1 MPKTRLALDDEPWR
15 DLPAGVADLIEGE
28 ILPISAEI
36 LESIAREVPEYAR
49 PLDGR
54 FGRGIRRGVG
64 EALAQFVALIRDPD
78 AGRDSGREVYL
89 ALGRGEQRAG
99 RTLDSLQAAY
109 RIGAR
114 VAWRRFADAC
124 RRADVGAEPLSLL
137 AEAVFAY
144 IDELAADSVEGYA
157 QAHAEVEDVRRRR
170 RRELVVLL
178 LGDPPAD
185 AADLAAAA
193 RAARWDV
200 PAGLAALACPEDALA
215 RVARRLPPEALTTVV
230 DGEGCILLPDPEGPG
245 RAEAL
250 ARAASEARIA
260 LGPTVPPAAASESWS
275 LAEALM
281 RAASAGAVR
290 EATDGAQRRGR
301 TTGASAASRR
311 RAGTDGVAAS
321 RRLGQATGSTGDADP
336 PRPGQATG
344 STAPAAPLRV
354 DDHLAALLLFES
366 RDLAGRIA
374 ARRLAPLAD
383 LTPKARARM
392 RETALAHLRHDGN
405 AVAMAAE
412 MHVHPQ
418 TARYRIARLRELLG
432 DQLDDPDARFEL
444 ELALRAE
451 PLGARA

>member
-1 MPKTRLALDDEPWR
+1 MPNTRLALDDEPWR
-15 DLPAGVADLIEGE
+15 DLPRGVADLLEAEIE
-28 ILPISAEI
+28 PISAEI
-36 LESIAREVPEYAR
+36 LESIAREVPQYSRRLE
-49 PLDGR
+49 GR

-78 AGRDSGREVYL
+78 AGRESGREVYL
-89 ALGRGEQRAG
+89 ALGRGEQQAG

-124 RRADVGAEPLSLL
+124 RRADVGVEPLSLL

-157 QAHAEVEDVRRRR
+157 QAQAEVEDVRRRR
-170 RRELVVLL
+170 RRELVALIL
-178 LGDPPAD
+178 SDPPAD
-185 AADLAAAA
+185 SGDLGAAA
-193 RAARWDV
+193 RAASWEV

-230 DGEGCILLPDPEGPG
+230 DGEGCVLLPDPEGPG

-250 ARAASEARIA
+250 GRAAAEARVV
-260 LGPTVPPAAASESWS
+260 LGPTVTPTAAGESWG
-275 LAEALM
+275 LALALL
-281 RAASAGAVR
+281 RAESAGAVAKGR
-290 EATDGAQRRGR
+290 SGDRKRR
-301 TTGASAASRR
+301 
-311 RAGTDGVAAS
+311 D
-321 RRLGQATGSTGDADP
+321 DP
-336 PRPGQATG
+336 
-344 STAPAAPLRV
+344 APLRV

-366 RDLAGRIA
+366 RDLAARIA
-374 ARRLAPLAD
+374 ARRLAPFDD

-392 RETALAHLRHDGN
+392 RETTLAHLRHDGN
-405 AVAMAAE
+405 AVAMATE

-432 DQLDDPDARFEL
+432 EQLDDPDARFEL

-451 PLGARA
+451 GVG

>member
-1 MPKTRLALDDEPWR
+1 MPKTSSSTRPLPLDDDPWR
-15 DLPAGVADLIEGE
+15 GLPVRIADLIEGQIEPLSGE
-28 ILPISAEI
+28 ILD
-36 LESIAREVPEYAR
+36 SIAREVPEYAR
-49 PLDGR
+49 PLEGR

-78 AGRDSGREVYL
+78 SGRDSGREVYL

-124 RRADVGAEPLSLL
+124 RRAGVGAEPQALL

-157 QAHAEVEDVRRRR
+157 QAQAEVEDLRRRR
-170 RRELVVLL
+170 RRELVALL
-178 LGDPPAD
+178 LADPPAD
-185 AADLAAAA
+185 PADVAAAA
-193 RAARWDV
+193 RAAAWEV
-200 PAGLAALACPEDALA
+200 PAGLAALACPEEALA
-215 RVARRLPPEALTTVV
+215 RVVRRLPPEVLATVV
-230 DGEGCILLPDPEGPG
+230 DGEGCVLLPDPEGPG

-250 ARAASEARIA
+250 ERAAAEVHMVI
-260 LGPTVPPAAASESWS
+260 GPTVAPAAAAESWA
-275 LAEALM
+275 LALALL
-281 RAASAGAVR
+281 
-290 EATDGAQRRGR
+290 
-301 TTGASAASRR
+301 
-311 RAGTDGVAAS
+311 RAGP
-321 RRLGQATGSTGDADP
+321 ADEG
-336 PRPGQATG
+336 PGG
-344 STAPAAPLRV
+344 PLRV
-354 DDHLAALLLFES
+354 DENLATLLLLES

-374 ARRLAPLAD
+374 ARRLAALDD

-432 DQLDDPDARFEL
+432 EQLDDPDARFEL
-444 ELALRAE
+444 QLALRAE
-451 PLGARA
+451 TIGAASQEGPAS

>member
-1 MPKTRLALDDEPWR
+1 MPKKHLSLDDDPWR
-15 DLPAGVADLIEGE
+15 GLPDRVADLIEVE
-28 ILPISAEI
+28 IGPITAEI
-36 LESIAREVPEYAR
+36 LASIAHEVPEYAR
-49 PLDGR
+49 PLEGR
-54 FGRGIRRGVG
+54 FGRGIRRGVE

-78 AGRDSGREVYL
+78 SGRGSGREVYL

-124 RRADVGAEPLSLL
+124 RRARVGAEPLALL

-157 QAHAEVEDVRRRR
+157 QAQAEVEDLRRRR
-170 RRELVVLL
+170 RRELVALL

-193 RAARWDV
+193 RAASWNV
-200 PAGLAALACPEDALA
+200 PAGLAALACPEDVLA
-215 RVARRLPPEALTTVV
+215 RVARRLPPEALATVV

-250 ARAASEARIA
+250 ARAAGEGRLA
-260 LGPTVPPAAASESWS
+260 LGPTVAPAAASESWG
-275 LAEALM
+275 LALALHQ
-281 RAASAGAVR
+281 AAV
-290 EATDGAQRRGR
+290 EVDG
-301 TTGASAASRR
+301 
-311 RAGTDGVAAS
+311 
-321 RRLGQATGSTGDADP
+321 L
-336 PRPGQATG
+336 
-344 STAPAAPLRV
+344 LRV
-354 DDHLAALLLFES
+354 DENLAALLLFES

-392 RETALAHLRHDGN
+392 RGTALAHLRHDGN

-432 DQLDDPDARFEL
+432 AQLDDPDARFEL
-444 ELALRAE
+444 QLALRAE
-451 PLGARA
+451 AVAA